1 METTFADMKRTLK
14 HLSKSELILMLCK
27 EIQLKSF
34 YKNHIDMMM
43 KELEEKA
50 KENRNESESN

>member
-1 METTFADMKRTLK
+1 METTFADMKKTLK

-43 KELEEKA
+43 KEIEEKA
-50 KENRNESESN
+50 KENKDENKSN

>member
-1 METTFADMKRTLK
+1 MDTTFAEMKRTLK

-34 YKNHIDMMM
+34 YKNHIDLIM
-43 KELEEKA
+43 KELEDKA
-50 KENRNESESN
+50 KESSNESKGA